1 MVNLLDAKSSFFT
14 LSQIRF
20 SVMEMNYKYSVEI
33 AKKEIEKAII
43 DELFKKNIIDICQ
56 SNNIIKKIDEDI
68 FKYKNKIRNIEG
80 EEKLVV
86 KIPL

>member
-1 MVNLLDAKSSFFT
+1 
-14 LSQIRF
+14 
-20 SVMEMNYKYSVEI
+20 MNFKYSVEI

-43 DELFKKNIIDICQ
+43 NELSRTNIIDICQ
-56 SNNIIKKIDEDI
+56 CNNMIKKIDDEIAKERSKMEDM
-68 FKYKNKIRNIEG
+68 KG

>member
-1 MVNLLDAKSSFFT
+1 MGWK
-14 LSQIRF
+14 
-20 SVMEMNYKYSVEI
+20 MNYKYSVEI

-43 DELFKKNIIDICQ
+43 DELSKKNIIDICQ
-56 SNNIIKKIDEDI
+56 CNNIIKKIDEDI
-68 FKYKNKIRNIEG
+68 VKYKNKIGNIEG

>member
-1 MVNLLDAKSSFFT
+1 MIN
-14 LSQIRF
+14 
-20 SVMEMNYKYSVEI
+20 NYSLEI

-43 DELFKKNIIDICQ
+43 NELSNKNIVDICQ
-56 SNNIIKKIDEDI
+56 SNNMIKKIDEEI
-68 FKYKNKIRNIEG
+68 AKYKSKIEARSK

>member
-1 MVNLLDAKSSFFT
+1 MLDTKSSFFT

-20 SVMEMNYKYSVEI
+20 SVVEMNYKYSVEI
-33 AKKEIEKAII
+33 AKKEIKKAII

-68 FKYKNKIRNIEG
+68 FEYKNKIRNIEG